1 MGVSVIKYG
10 PYFTSGSISF
20 SQLRTNF
27 TDDQPGFGQQISASQ
42 LRRNTDLTR
51 ENPIVPDSTENE
63 QISTGS
69 NLALSQFRNS
79 IKRYVATQSG
89 TDDNSSYPGEPGF
102 RMGRYDSNNRGIDW
116 SGGGVNGR
124 DGQNGGTTG
133 NLTKNVQKGILI
145 TGTCGSV
152 RQADPA
158 AQMAP
163 IVRVHNVRINV
174 SGSILGYGGK
184 GGGQPGSSDPS
195 GEAGG
200 TALNFGNVGYNNR
213 VIVGSGCRIYAGG
226 GGGERGRDGDKGA
239 DGVCTDSRTID
250 GGCNCPSCPSGW
262 TTVRGCY
269 SGWHCSRR
277 QECNFWRNC
286 WWSSNGNSQFVDC
299 LLRYTTIGGAGG
311 KGGKG
316 GNGRGYNNQS
326 GSISGENAPLFGET
340 NGPLNGQTCTSGGNP
355 NPAAERGKVGQRGG
369 DGGEWGESGRNT
381 DNSGNGGSAG
391 KAIATDSGTYDLYG
405 TVNSNT
411 VKGSVYA

>member
-1 MGVSVIKYG
+1 MGVSVVKAG
-10 PYFTSGSISF
+10 PYFSSGSISF

-27 TDDQPGFGQQISASQ
+27 AERSSGTISASQ
-42 LRRNTDLTR
+42 LRRNTNVAE

-69 NLALSQFRNS
+69 NLRLSQFRNS

-89 TDDNSSYPGEPGF
+89 TDDNASFPGEPGF
-102 RMGRYDSNNRGIDW
+102 RMGRFDAAGKGIDW

-133 NLTKNVQKGILI
+133 NHFRNVQKGILI

-152 RQADPA
+152 RLGQAG

-163 IVRVHNVRINV
+163 IATVHNVRIDV

-195 GEAGG
+195 GEDGG
-200 TALNFGNVGYNNR
+200 TALNFGKVGNNNR
-213 VIVGSGCRIYAGG
+213 VIVGSGARIWAGG
-226 GGGERGRDGDKGA
+226 GGGERGKTGA
-239 DGVCTDSRTID
+239 TGANGICRETRTID
-250 GGCNCPSCPSGW
+250 GGCNCPGCPGGW
-262 TTVRGCY
+262 ITTRGCY

-277 QECNFWRNC
+277 QECNWWRNC
-286 WWSSNGNSQFVDC
+286 WWTSNGNSKFVDC
-299 LLRYTTIGGAGG
+299 LLQYTVSGGIGGT
-311 KGGKG
+311 GGKG

-326 GSISGENAPLFGET
+326 GSTSGESGLP
-340 NGPLNGQTCTSGGNP
+340 GQPGGTCTSGGSP
-355 NPAAERGKVGQRGG
+355 NPAAGKGENGERGG
-369 DGGEWGESGRNT
+369 DGGNYGESGQSTPNT
-381 DNSGNGGSAG
+381 GNGGQRG
-391 KAIATDSGTYDLYG
+391 RAIASDGGRYDVYG

-411 VKGSVYA
+411 VKGSVY